1 MGKSGHS
8 VRGGAAICAS
18 HDVTGF
24 QSMASLFQLNAN
36 GYLFQTSIYFLK
48 APTFDEQT
56 KEI

>member
-1 MGKSGHS
+1 MLMGEYL
-8 VRGGAAICAS
+8 
-18 HDVTGF
+18 
-24 QSMASLFQLNAN
+24 Q